1 MKTYFVSKK
10 SQLNR
15 YPLSRF
21 LTLLMAFFALSAEA
35 QNKDGSKNANALMCF
50 NNKSGVA
57 LERTTDLDG
66 KSIEAFPLDRL
77 RSNVRYGFVENYREG
92 MARIKK
98 DQVWGFLN
106 LCGEE
111 YIPAQ
116 YEEAEPFNF
125 GKALV
130 KKYNWFFVDNNGVE
144 SDVFENIVAAK
155 ALSNGFSMVKIA
167 SGKYSIIDNSFDK
180 TGTYL
185 SPFYDEMTMIS
196 PTSLAVKLN
205 NKWGIM
211 KLGDKKPPV
220 PIFDLIAPIGKE
232 GLMKIKVGE
241 KFGVATINGDIL
253 LKPEYGILTDV
264 DTQGFIKGIEENKQ
278 QVFNSNNLQVSK
290 SFKAISDFDSRGLA
304 IVQDDNNLLGLINKD
319 FQTIITPQFTSIGSL
334 GEFDLI
340 PVSKVVDG
348 KGVKFGFINLQGK
361 EVIPII
367 YEAVGKINKKGL
379 LVVKEVVS
387 CNLDAKGS
395 KIGTCKADKVIDVNG
410 GIIVQPVTKYPDAGK
425 INYAVTDSTIQNMNV
440 IKTFRADDKGKN
452 MKIILVRE
460 DDFKVIT
467 PEAFEAIQPTNQ
479 GQILFVKLDGLWG
492 TLEVS
497 GRYIT
502 KCQFKTFAP
511 SKEDY
516 FLVQNTAGKYGYVD
530 AKGKIQ
536 VNPEYQSLEPF
547 SNGLAVAS
555 KGVNQVGLI
564 NKFNAKVAPCIFSTV
579 SIDSAG
585 NYDLTDSS
593 QNKFKLN
600 KQGDCL
606 SNCAKFDE
614 VRSKV
619 NKE

>member
-1 MKTYFVSKK
+1 MKTYFVTQNSR
-10 SQLNR
+10 LNT
-15 YPLSRF
+15 YPLSIF
-21 LTLLMAFFALSAEA
+21 FTVLMVLFAITTEA
-35 QNKDGSKNANALMCF
+35 QNKDGGKNANALMCF
-50 NNKSGVA
+50 NNKSGVP

-66 KSIEAFPLDRL
+66 KSIEAFPLNKL

-98 DQVWGFLN
+98 DQVWGFVN

-116 YEEAEPFNF
+116 YEDAEPFNL

-144 SDVFENIVAAK
+144 SDIFENVVSAK
-155 ALSNGFSMVKIA
+155 ALSNGFSLVKIA

-180 TGTYL
+180 TGTFL
-185 SPFYDEMTMIS
+185 SPFYDDMTVIS

-205 NKWGIM
+205 KKWGIM
-211 KLGDKKPPV
+211 KLGDKQPPV
-220 PIFDLIAPIGKE
+220 PTFDLIAPIGKD
-232 GLMKIKVGE
+232 GLMKVKIGD

-253 LKPEYGILTDV
+253 LKPEYGILTDA
-264 DTQGFIKGIEENKQ
+264 DSQGFIKGIEENKQ
-278 QVFNSNNLQVSK
+278 QVFNAQNLKVSK
-290 SFKAISDFDSRGLA
+290 PFKAISDFDSRGLA
-304 IVQDDNNLLGLINKD
+304 IVQDDNNLLGIINKD
-319 FQTIITPQFTSIGSL
+319 FQVIINPQFNSIGSL

-361 EVIPII
+361 EVIPLM
-367 YEAVGKINKKGL
+367 YESVGKINKKGL

-395 KIGTCKADKVIDVNG
+395 KIGTCKADKVIDING

-425 INYAVTDSTIQNMNV
+425 ISYAVTDSIMQNMNV
-440 IKTFRADDKGKN
+440 IKTFRTEDKGKN
-452 MKIILVRE
+452 AKIILVRE

-467 PEAFEAIQPTNQ
+467 PEPFESIQTTAQ
-479 GQILFVKLDGLWG
+479 GQILFIKLDGLWG
-492 TLEVS
+492 TLDIS
-497 GRYIT
+497 GKYIT
-502 KCQFKTFAP
+502 KCQFKSFAP

-516 FLVQNTAGKYGYVD
+516 FLVQNAEGKYGYVD

-579 SIDSAG
+579 SLDSGG

>member
-1 MKTYFVSKK
+1 MKTYFVT
-10 SQLNR
+10 QNLRFNT
-15 YPLSRF
+15 YPLSRI
-21 LTLLMAFFALSAEA
+21 LSIIMAFYSMSIIA
-35 QNKDGSKNANALMCF
+35 QNRDGSKNANAQMCF
-50 NNKSGVA
+50 NNKSGIA
-57 LERTTDLDG
+57 LVNSKDLDG
-66 KSIEAFPLDRL
+66 KDILAFPLDRL
-77 RSNVRYGFVENYREG
+77 RSNVRYGFIENYRQG

-111 YIPAQ
+111 VIPSQ
-116 YEEAEPFNF
+116 YEDAEPFNG

-130 KKYNWFFVDNNGVE
+130 KKYNWFFVDNNGTE
-144 SDVFENIVAAK
+144 SDIFENVVSAK
-155 ALSNGFSMVKIA
+155 ALSNGYSLVKLNN
-167 SGKYSIIDNSFDK
+167 GKFTIIDNTFDK

-185 SPFYDEMTMIS
+185 SPLYDEMTIIS
-196 PTSLAVKLN
+196 STSLAVKLN

-211 KLGDKKPPV
+211 KLGDKQSPTPA
-220 PIFDLIAPIGKE
+220 FDLIAPIGKE
-232 GLMKIKVGE
+232 GLMKVKVGD
-241 KFGVATINGDIL
+241 KFGVATINGEII
-253 LKPEYGILTDV
+253 LKPEYGILTDA
-264 DTQGFIKGIEENKQ
+264 DAQGFIKGIEENKQ
-278 QVFNSNNLQVSK
+278 QIFNSQNLQVSK

-304 IVQDDNNLLGLINKD
+304 IVQDENNLLGLINKD
-319 FQTIITPQFTSIGSL
+319 FVSIITPQYNSIGSL

-340 PVSKVVDG
+340 PVSKIVDG
-348 KGVKFGFINLQGK
+348 KGAKFGFINLQGK
-361 EVIPII
+361 EVIPLM

-379 LVVKEVVS
+379 LVVKEIVS

-395 KIGTCKADKVIDVNG
+395 KIGTCKADKVIDING

-425 INYAVTDSTIQNMNV
+425 ISYAVTDSIMQNMNI
-440 IKTFRADDKGKN
+440 IKTFRTEDKGKN
-452 MKIILVRE
+452 AKIILVRE

-467 PEAFEAIQPTNQ
+467 PEPYENILPTTQ

-492 TLEVS
+492 TLDIS
-497 GRYIT
+497 GKYIT
-502 KCQFKTFAP
+502 KCQFKSFAP

-516 FLVQNTAGKYGYVD
+516 FLVQNMEGKFGYVD

-579 SIDSAG
+579 SLDSGG
-585 NYDLTDSS
+585 NYDLTDSNL
-593 QNKFKLN
+593 NKFKLN

-614 VRSKV
+614 VRSRV